1 MKKHT
6 KKWLLGIGGALAAG
20 VILFL
25 FWPGHYYIRQALI
38 HWFPKIDQYTIF
50 ENRTVR
56 AGDPQPWSVS
66 VNYGKKQIDERFLA
80 DFERFET
87 VAFVVIHKDSLLFE
101 QYWGGYGPQ
110 SRSNSFSMA
119 KSIVSLL
126 IGAAVDEGL
135 ITSVRQ
141 PVSDF
146 LPEFG
151 AYNGKELTVEDLL
164 TMSAGVEWDESYA
177 GLFSLTTEAY
187 YGKDIVAQTRRI
199 RQNAEPGV
207 QFYYQSGVTQILAL
221 ILETVT
227 GKTLSENASEK
238 LWTPIG
244 AEQDALWS
252 LDRKDGFEKAY
263 CCFNSN
269 ARDFA
274 RLGQLILNKGAWNG
288 RLLVSA
294 DYIEQA
300 TCPADWLTDK
310 RGELNQEY
318 GYQFWVL
325 EYEGMTIPYFR
336 GILGQGIFVIPAMDA
351 VIVRLGHKR
360 SEERFP
366 PYYYPSDIDVWLGAG
381 LALINSRL

>member
-1 MKKHT
+1 MKMR
-6 KKWLLGIGGALAAG
+6 KKKILLAIAGALVVG
-20 VILFL
+20 VLLFL
-25 FWPGHYYIRQALI
+25 YWPGHQYMRQALI
-38 HWFPKIDQYTIF
+38 HWYPKIDQYPIF

-56 AGDPQPWSVS
+56 AATPQPWAVS
-66 VNYGKKQIDERFLA
+66 SRYGTLKLSENRLA
-80 DFERFET
+80 DFEKYET

-101 QYWGGYGPQ
+101 QYWEGYGPQ
-110 SRSNSFSMA
+110 SHSNSFSMA

-126 IGAAVDEGL
+126 IGVAIDEGL
-135 ITSVRQ
+135 IMSVKQ
-141 PVSDF
+141 PVNDF
-146 LPEFG
+146 IPEFG

-164 TMSAGVEWDESYA
+164 TMSAGVEWDEGYS

-207 QFYYQSGVTQILAL
+207 EFYYQSGVTQILAL

-227 GKTLSENASEK
+227 GKSLSDYASEK

-252 LDRKDGFEKAY
+252 LDHKDGFEKAY

-288 RLLVSA
+288 EQLVSA
-294 DYIEQA
+294 DYITQA
-300 TCPADWLTDK
+300 TTPATWLTDK
-310 RGELNQEY
+310 RGEPNREY

-336 GILGQGIFVIPAMDA
+336 GILGQGIFVIPDKDA

-360 SEERFP
+360 SEERFAP
-366 PYYYPSDIDVWLGAG
+366 WYYPSDIDVWLGAG
-381 LALINSRL
+381 LELIK